1 MCWMGSFTWDQGV
14 VVYLFWINQLL
25 KLMAECVLNWFC
37 MTMVWIINLMQF
49 GSMIASTHTWRIMMM
64 ILNYGLT
71 LFIRLEME
79 ELEFLAVYLFVV
91 VRSLLQLVALHM

>member
-1 MCWMGSFTWDQGV
+1 
-14 VVYLFWINQLL
+14 
-25 KLMAECVLNWFC
+25 
-37 MTMVWIINLMQF
+37 
-49 GSMIASTHTWRIMMM
+49 MMM